1 LHKDSGKVII
11 QREIEPKQYRVSD
24 SPGAEGAY
32 PTQLEVPNICSS
44 TFITYEDHMKRI
56 LISLMLITTLLSA
69 LACERRGGP
78 GAGGSTG
85 TIVVGYYG
93 DLSGRT
99 SNFGQSTKAGVE
111 MAADEINK
119 AGGIDGRQIQILSED
134 DEGRPEKAATVVTKL
149 IDQDRV
155 VALLGEVASG
165 NTLAAAPKAQSSKV
179 PMISPSSTNPA
190 VTQVGE
196 YISRVCFIDPFQG
209 DVMAKFAAN
218 TLKAKK
224 AAIMLDFNS
233 PYSRGL
239 TEFFE
244 ASFKKLGGEIVNKQA
259 YTQGDRDYKG
269 QLTAIR
275 SANPDVIYVPGYY
288 GEVGVIAKQAKQL
301 DIKVPLLGGDGWDS
315 TQLWDLGGD
324 SLNGDYISN
333 HYSVDD
339 PSPAIQKFVAAY
351 KARNGN
357 VPDALAAL
365 GYDAMMVLADA
376 IKRAG
381 STEGAKL
388 KDAINATKGFAG
400 VTGVITIDSNRNAV
414 KPAVVLRLK
423 DRKYEYVE
431 TIYPEGMT
439 PPAGAPAAS
448 PAAPAAASPA
458 AALPASSPAAGTK
471 PAPESSK
478 PASSP
483 H

>member
-1 LHKDSGKVII
+1 
-11 QREIEPKQYRVSD
+11 
-24 SPGAEGAY
+24 
-32 PTQLEVPNICSS
+32 
-44 TFITYEDHMKRI
+44 MKRI
-56 LISLMLITTLLSA
+56 LISLLLTGTLFFA
-69 LACERRGGP
+69 FACERRGGP

-165 NTLAAAPKAQSSKV
+165 NTLAAAPKAQSAKV

-190 VTQVGE
+190 VTQVGDF
-196 YISRVCFIDPFQG
+196 ISRVCFIDPFQG

-275 SANPDVIYVPGYY
+275 SSNPDVIYVPGYY
-288 GEVGVIAKQAKQL
+288 GEVGVIAKQANQL

-324 SLNGDYISN
+324 ALNGDYISN

-339 PSPAIQKFVAAY
+339 PSPAIQKFVADY
-351 KARNGN
+351 KARNGT

-365 GYDAMMVLADA
+365 GYDAMKVLADS

-381 STEGAKL
+381 STEGSKL
-388 KDAINATKGFAG
+388 RDAINATKDFPG
-400 VTGVITIDSNRNAV
+400 VTGVITIDANRNAV
-414 KPAVVLRLK
+414 KPAVVLKLQ
-423 DRKYEYVE
+423 DRKYVYVE

-439 PPAGAPAAS
+439 PPAGAPA
-448 PAAPAAASPA
+448 PSPA
-458 AALPASSPAAGTK
+458 AALPASSPAAATTPAAETAK
-471 PAPESSK
+471 PAATK
-478 PASSP
+478 SP
-483 H
+483 Y

>member
-1 LHKDSGKVII
+1 
-11 QREIEPKQYRVSD
+11 
-24 SPGAEGAY
+24 
-32 PTQLEVPNICSS
+32 
-44 TFITYEDHMKRI
+44 MKR
-56 LISLMLITTLLSA
+56 LLLSLLLIA
-69 LACERRGGP
+69 SLLFAFACERKGGP
-78 GAGGSTG
+78 GAGGQTG
-85 TIVVGYYG
+85 PIIIGYYG
-93 DLSGRT
+93 DLTGRT

-111 MAADEINK
+111 MAAAEINK
-119 AGGIDGRQIQILSED
+119 AGGINGRQITILSED

-149 IDQDRV
+149 INQDRV

-165 NTLAAAPKAQSSKV
+165 NTLAAAPKAQAAKV

-190 VTQVGE
+190 VTQVGD

-209 DVMAKFAAN
+209 AVMAQFAAN

-244 ASFKKLGGEIVNKQA
+244 ASFKKLGGEIIDKQS

-275 SANPDVIYVPGYY
+275 SKNPDVIYVPGYY

-301 DIKVPLLGGDGWDS
+301 DIKAPMLGGDGWDS

-324 SLNGDYISN
+324 SLNGDFISN

-339 PSPAIQKFVAAY
+339 PSPAIQKFVADY

-365 GYDAMMVLADA
+365 GYDAMKVLADA
-376 IKRAG
+376 ITRAG
-381 STEGAKL
+381 TTEGPQL
-388 KDAINATKGFAG
+388 KDAINATKGFVG
-400 VTGVITIDSNRNAV
+400 VTGTISLDADRNAV
-414 KPAVVLRLK
+414 KPAVVLKLQDK
-423 DRKYEYVE
+423 KYIYQE

-439 PPAGAPAAS
+439 APAAPGAPAT
-448 PAAPAAASPA
+448 SPA
-458 AALPASSPAAGTK
+458 AAPASSPVTSPPAKTEKAA
-471 PAPESSK
+471 P
-478 PASSP
+478 SP
-483 H
+483 K

>member
-1 LHKDSGKVII
+1 
-11 QREIEPKQYRVSD
+11 
-24 SPGAEGAY
+24 
-32 PTQLEVPNICSS
+32 
-44 TFITYEDHMKRI
+44 MKR
-56 LISLMLITTLLSA
+56 LLLSLLLIA
-69 LACERRGGP
+69 SLLFAFACERKGGP
-78 GAGGSTG
+78 GAGGQTG
-85 TIVVGYYG
+85 PIIIGYYG
-93 DLSGRT
+93 DLTGRT

-119 AGGIDGRQIQILSED
+119 AGGINGRQITILSED

-149 IDQDRV
+149 INQDRV

-165 NTLAAAPKAQSSKV
+165 NTLAAAPKAQAAKV

-190 VTQVGE
+190 VTQVGD

-209 DVMAKFAAN
+209 AVMAKFAAN

-244 ASFKKLGGEIVNKQA
+244 ASFKKLGGDIIDKQS

-275 SANPDVIYVPGYY
+275 AKNPDVIYVPGYY

-301 DIKVPLLGGDGWDS
+301 GINVPLLGGDGWDS

-324 SLNGDYISN
+324 SLNGDFISN

-339 PSPAIQKFVAAY
+339 PSPAIQKFVADY

-365 GYDAMMVLADA
+365 GYDAMKVLADA

-381 STEGAKL
+381 TTEGPQL
-388 KDAINATKGFAG
+388 KDAINATKGFVG
-400 VTGVITIDSNRNAV
+400 VTGTISLDADRNAV
-414 KPAVVLRLK
+414 KPAVVLKLQDK
-423 DRKYEYVE
+423 KYIYQE

-439 PPAGAPAAS
+439 A
-448 PAAPAAASPA
+448 PAAPAAPATSNTSPA
-458 AALPASSPAAGTK
+458 AAPASSPAAP
-471 PAPESSK
+471 PAATTGK
-478 PASSP
+478 AASSP
-483 H
+483 K

>member
-1 LHKDSGKVII
+1 MATELPVIETC
-11 QREIEPKQYRVSD
+11 RH
-24 SPGAEGAY
+24 
-32 PTQLEVPNICSS
+32 LS
-44 TFITYEDHMKRI
+44 TTKNNFACEDTMKR
-56 LISLMLITTLLSA
+56 LLLSLLLIA
-69 LACERRGGP
+69 SLLFAFACERKGGP
-78 GAGGSTG
+78 GAGGQTG
-85 TIVVGYYG
+85 PIIIGYYG
-93 DLSGRT
+93 DLTGRT

-119 AGGIDGRQIQILSED
+119 AGGINGRQITILTED

-149 IDQDRV
+149 INQDRV

-165 NTLAAAPKAQSSKV
+165 NTLAAAPKAQAAKV

-190 VTQVGE
+190 VTQVGD

-209 DVMAKFAAN
+209 AVMAKFAAN

-244 ASFKKLGGEIVNKQA
+244 ASFKKLGGEIIDKQS

-275 SANPDVIYVPGYY
+275 AKNPDVIYVPGYY

-301 DIKVPLLGGDGWDS
+301 GINVPLLGGDGWDS

-324 SLNGDYISN
+324 SLNGDFISN

-365 GYDAMMVLADA
+365 GYDAMKVLADA
-376 IKRAG
+376 ITRAG
-381 STEGAKL
+381 TTEGPQL
-388 KDAINATKGFAG
+388 KDAINATKGFVG
-400 VTGVITIDSNRNAV
+400 VTGTISLDADRNAV
-414 KPAVVLRLK
+414 KPAVVLKLQDK
-423 DRKYEYVE
+423 KYIYQE

-439 PPAGAPAAS
+439 APAAPATSSTSPAAVPESSPVTSPSAKTQKAAPSPAAS
-448 PAAPAAASPA
+448 PASGTAKAASP
-458 AALPASSPAAGTK
+458 SPK
-471 PAPESSK
+471 
-478 PASSP
+478 
-483 H
+483 

>member
-1 LHKDSGKVII
+1 
-11 QREIEPKQYRVSD
+11 
-24 SPGAEGAY
+24 
-32 PTQLEVPNICSS
+32 
-44 TFITYEDHMKRI
+44 MKRL
-56 LISLMLITTLLSA
+56 LISLLLISSFLFSF
-69 LACERRGGP
+69 ACERKGGP
-78 GAGGSTG
+78 GAGGQTG
-85 TIVVGYYG
+85 PITIGYYG
-93 DLSGRT
+93 DLTGRT

-119 AGGIDGRQIQILSED
+119 AGGINGRQITILSED

-149 IDQDRV
+149 INQDRV

-165 NTLAAAPKAQSSKV
+165 NTLAAAPKAQAAKV

-190 VTQVGE
+190 VTQVGD

-209 DVMAKFAAN
+209 AVMAKFAAN

-244 ASFKKLGGEIVNKQA
+244 SSFKKLGGEIIDKQS

-275 SANPDVIYVPGYY
+275 AKNPDVIYVPGYY

-301 DIKVPLLGGDGWDS
+301 GINVPLLGGDGWDS

-324 SLNGDYISN
+324 SLNGDFISN

-365 GYDAMMVLADA
+365 GYDAMKVLADA
-376 IKRAG
+376 ITRAG
-381 STEGAKL
+381 TTEGPQL
-388 KDAINATKGFAG
+388 KDAINATKGFVG
-400 VTGVITIDSNRNAV
+400 VTGTISLDGERNAV
-414 KPAVVLRLK
+414 KPAVVLKLQDK
-423 DRKYEYVE
+423 KYIYQE

-439 PPAGAPAAS
+439 A
-448 PAAPAAASPA
+448 PAAPAAPAISPA
-458 AALPASSPAAGTK
+458 TAPASSPGA
-471 PAPESSK
+471 
-478 PASSP
+478 ASSP
-483 H
+483 K